1 MKQLE
6 QKFARPARPAQARKT
21 LVEVMIGLVLSSML
35 LAMTGSLWLYGIRN
49 FGAVANYTELQAKSR
64 NGLDL
69 RSRNLRPPSPVPDS
83 QRSGST
89 QWLEVTNAVA
99 GTQIVHTRKAIL

>member
-21 LVEVMIGLVLSSML
+21 LVDVMIGLVLSSML

-49 FGAVANYTELQAKSR
+49 FGAVANYTELEAKSR
-64 NGLDL
+64 NGLNL
-69 RSRNLRPPSPVPDS
+69 RSRNLRPASQVQGF

-89 QWLEVTNAVA
+89 QWLRLTNAVA
-99 GTQIVHTRKAIL
+99 GTQILHTRKATL